1 MSVGLLLITHTGI
14 AKSLLDTADK
24 MLGTYSTKI
33 KALEVP
39 LDASTESIKI
49 LAQNHIKD
57 IDQGDGILILTDLY
71 GSTPSNIGCSL
82 LERPDI
88 HLIAGVNLPML
99 VRVLNYSDLNLDELT
114 VKAETGGKDGIIQCD
129 CENKKQCQK

>member
-14 AKSLLDTADK
+14 ANNLLDTAGK
-24 MLGTYSTKI
+24 MLGSYTSKI

-39 LDASTESIKI
+39 LDAPTEIIKSQAEQYI
-49 LAQNHIKD
+49 ND

-82 LERPDI
+82 LEKPDRQ
-88 HLIAGVNLPML
+88 LIAGINLPML
-99 VRVLNYSDLNLDELT
+99 VRVLNYSELTLDELII
-114 VKAETGGKDGIIQCD
+114 KAETGGKDGIIQCD
-129 CENKKQCQK
+129 CKTGKQCQK